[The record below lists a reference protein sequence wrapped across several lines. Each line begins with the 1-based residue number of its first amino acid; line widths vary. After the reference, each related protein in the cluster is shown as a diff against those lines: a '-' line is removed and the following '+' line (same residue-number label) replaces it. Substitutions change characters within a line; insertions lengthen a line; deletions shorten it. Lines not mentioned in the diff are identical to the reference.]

1 MSELPAAW
9 IATEDWTADGDF
21 VVARGCDVSP
31 LRRGLVLLEHDLE
44 RVVGTVERVEVHPG
58 RGVWASWRW
67 ASTPHAPAARERW
80 ERGELRCS
88 IGYRVLLERPVL
100 GRGRAVE
107 RCAIHEVTLT
117 TRPANRRAVPT
128 SRGGPEATPEAAVA
142 SLLAESLA
150 ERVVAELGAEADA
163 LSADELAELAVR
175 VAGLGAGETEGWA
188 LEGDDVLEVY
198 DPEDGR
204 VYVLGA

>member
-9 IATEDWTADGDF
+9 IATEDWTTDGDL

-44 RVVGTVERVEVHPG
+44 RPVGVVERVEVHPD

-88 IGYRVLLERPVL
+88 IGYRALRERPVL
-100 GRGRAVE
+100 GRGRIVE
-107 RCAIHEVTLT
+107 RSVIHEITLT

-128 SRGGPEATPEAAVA
+128 ARGGPEATAEAAVSA
-142 SLLAESLA
+142 VIA
-150 ERVVAELGAEADA
+150 ERLAAQVAAELGEDADA
-163 LSADELAELAVR
+163 LTADELAELAVR
-175 VAGLGAGETEGWA
+175 VAGLGPEESDGWG
-188 LEGDDVLEVY
+188 LEGDEPLEVI
-198 DPEDGR
+198 DDDGTIFEI
-204 VYVLGA
+204 VP